1 MVSATSLE
9 MHAVSMSIVCY
20 NLNLFLFEQN
30 MIKNKIKSRY
40 TQGTRPWVQS
50 SRIAMATSCRKC
62 SITLAAASP
71 PGWPSTRPFWQAWR
85 EPDPCMSTTSL
96 PNATRGFSSSRWFS
110 VATTTSFV
118 SPLSLSLSPP
128 SQITFLD
135 RASSGTKKE
144 RNRTGNVM
152 VLYSYMRSM
161 SIHRLPIISAWV
173 LPAPNLSD
181 KYEKPIDGAEP
192 TADSRWTGW
201 LWGIVQN
208 IREVYWPF

>member
-118 SPLSLSLSPP
+118 SESSLSLSPRRHKSP
-128 SQITFLD
+128 FSIVLHPAP
-135 RASSGTKKE
+135 RKKE
-144 RNRTGNVM
+144 TGPGM
-152 VLYSYMRSM
+152 SWFCTLTCDRCPFTAFLSYPLEFSRHQIYLTSM
-161 SIHRLPIISAWV
+161 K
-173 LPAPNLSD
+173 N
-181 KYEKPIDGAEP
+181 
-192 TADSRWTGW
+192 
-201 LWGIVQN
+201 Q
-208 IREVYWPF
+208 